1 MPWLE
6 ENMLDLSGKVTVVT
20 GANSGIGFEVAKAL
34 AAKNALVILG
44 CRNEKKGEN
53 AVQVIKADN
62 ARAQVD
68 FLQLDLSSLAS
79 VRAFSD
85 SVKEQYDHLDILINN
100 AGVMM
105 VPEGKTSD
113 GFETHFGTNHLG
125 HFALTGH
132 LFELLDGT
140 PNSRI
145 VPVSSIAHKFGKID
159 FYNLN
164 AEKSYNKAKAYSQ
177 SKLACLMF
185 AYELQRRI
193 TQSVAQTTAIA
204 AHPGVTHSNLL
215 NHSRLLHIISRLI
228 EQETHI
234 GALSLVRAA
243 VDPAARGGEFY
254 GPDGFLDM
262 RGNPEKAKSV
272 KRSHNESVARKLWQV
287 SEEMTGIR
295 FLSAD

>member
-1 MPWLE
+1 MAWCEQNIP
-6 ENMLDLSGKVTVVT
+6 DLSGKAVVVT
-20 GANSGIGFEVAKAL
+20 GANAGIGFEVAKAL
-34 AAKNALVILG
+34 AEKNALVILG
-44 CRNEKKGEN
+44 CRNEHRGRD
-53 AVQVIKADN
+53 AAQSIKADN
-62 ARAQVD
+62 ARAQVE
-68 FLQLDLSSLAS
+68 LLSLDLSRLAS

-85 SVKEQYDHLDILINN
+85 SVKERYDHLDILINN

-105 VPEGKTSD
+105 MPKGKTSD
-113 GFETHFGTNHLG
+113 GFETHFGTNYLG

-132 LFELLDGT
+132 LFGLLEST

-145 VPVSSIAHKFGKID
+145 VQVSSIAHKGGKID

-164 AEKSYNKAKAYSQ
+164 AEKNYNKAKAYTQ

-193 TQSVAQTTAIA
+193 TRSGAQTTSIA

-215 NHSRLLHIISRLI
+215 NHSPLLNTVSRLM
-228 EQETHI
+228 EQETRI

-243 VDPAARGGEFY
+243 VDPAARGGEYY
-254 GPDGFLDM
+254 GPDGFFDI
-262 RGNPEKAKSV
+262 RGNPGKAKSA
-272 KRSHNESVARKLWQV
+272 KRSHNELVARKLWQV

-295 FLSAD
+295 FLSTV